1 MNRLAVAAI
10 IVGLAA
16 VLTGG
21 YALAGPSGLAVT
33 ATALTVLALLA
44 ARGVLA
50 QDRPPPPFR
59 PDRLRQRGRR
69 PAAVRA
75 EAFAAYRRICAEVSW
90 SEVSR
95 RHYDHMMRP
104 LLARLLYALA
114 ADRDIAGRLT
124 PERAREIAG
133 EELWPLIDTSVPP
146 ADDSRAPGVDLT
158 TVARIVTTLEQ
169 I

>member
-1 MNRLAVAAI
+1 MNRLAAAAI

-21 YALAGPSGLAVT
+21 YGLAGPSGLAIT

-50 QDRPPPPFR
+50 QDGPPPPLR
-59 PDRLRQRGRR
+59 PDRLKQRGRR
-69 PAAVRA
+69 PTAVRA
-75 EAFAAYRRICAEVSW
+75 EDFTTYRRISSNVSW

-95 RHYDHMMRP
+95 RDYDHLVRP
-104 LLARLLYALA
+104 LLTRLLYALS

-124 PERAREIAG
+124 PEQAREIVG
-133 EELWPLIDTSVPP
+133 EELWPLIDISVPP

-158 TVARIVTTLEQ
+158 TVGRIVTRLEQ
-169 I
+169 M